1 MNCPQCGS
9 EISANAKFCTNCGTR
24 VQSTAE
30 SAAAAEAQP
39 ADQTAQTAHS
49 ETPAAPVN
57 NSPSDV
63 PPAAPI
69 QQQANS
75 QTGEKVKMIAKD
87 YFSFL
92 WDTLKA
98 PSRIGTQVDASHKMH
113 GLINM
118 LILVL
123 IVPLINLISALIHG
137 ASRLRPLDEMGLGFF
152 IQDAVSD
159 YYRRAVIDE
168 FLLSILSTAISLVL
182 VIVVLYITA
191 SLLKVESHFM
201 TITTRF
207 GVLMTVPTAIFIAGS
222 LIMLIG
228 VPTLGNI
235 INACAMFATGLA
247 IINTYRSL
255 EVKESK
261 LDPFHMYLIIVAIC
275 YLLHRI
281 VEMIF

>member
-1 MNCPQCGS
+1 
-9 EISANAKFCTNCGTR
+9 
-24 VQSTAE
+24 
-30 SAAAAEAQP
+30 
-39 ADQTAQTAHS
+39 
-49 ETPAAPVN
+49 
-57 NSPSDV
+57 
-63 PPAAPI
+63 
-69 QQQANS
+69 
-75 QTGEKVKMIAKD
+75 
-87 YFSFL
+87 
-92 WDTLKA
+92 
-98 PSRIGTQVDASHKMH
+98 
-113 GLINM
+113 M

-123 IVPLINLISALIHG
+123 VVPLINLISALIHG

-261 LDPFHMYLIIVAIC
+261 LDPFHMYLDHRRHLLPAAPHRRDDLLTISSIINMGLSNMSVITDGWTAP
-275 YLLHRI
+275 LRLHMNMQTSRSGA
-281 VEMIF
+281 